1 MLFEDEHFLPAK
13 FTITNN
19 LIKELSSNYDKN
31 INGLIIDYL
40 SIKFIEKK
48 KIKSFK
54 SKSKSNL
61 ESNFNSNTKSEN
73 IGLIHLEPPF
83 VNKCFYYNECNKI
96 AGVQCSETQKYYCWY
111 HTHMINH

>member
-1 MLFEDEHFLPAK
+1 MLFEDEHILPAK
-13 FTITNN
+13 FTVTNN

-40 SIKFIEKK
+40 SNKFIDKK

-54 SKSKSNL
+54 SKSNP
-61 ESNFNSNTKSEN
+61 ESKN

-96 AGVQCSETQKYYCWY
+96 AGVQCSETLKYYCWY